1 MSGDVDDCDY
11 DDAAAADYDAAA
23 DDDDDDDENNDDVDD
38 DVTLPL
44 DLGVANCSLLM
55 LCL

>member
-23 DDDDDDDENNDDVDD
+23 ADDDDDDENNDDVDD